1 MARKRRTKAEILAAE
16 SKGLGDTVEKVLE
29 ATGIAKVAK
38 WILGEDCGCDERKAK
53 LNELFPYKKPKC
65 LEQPE
70 HEWLKEWFDKK
81 AEVIKPSEQKMILN
95 IHSRVFGVRNE
106 PTSCASCLMTRV
118 RDLEQVFKTY
128 NDADTEANK

>member
-1 MARKRRTKAEILAAE
+1 MARGRKKAQ
-16 SKGLGDTVEKVLE
+16 GLGDTIEQVFQV
-29 ATGIAKVAK
+29 TGIDKVAK
-38 WILGEDCGCDERKAK
+38 WILGEDCNCDKRKEK
-53 LNELFPYKKPKC
+53 LNELFPYKKAKC

-70 HEWLKEWFDKK
+70 YEWLKEWFEKKTDK
-81 AEVIKPSEQKMILN
+81 VLPSEQKTILA

-128 NDADTEANK
+128 EDANT